1 MKLFAI
7 CPKCKQEIDFKSKL
21 KTRAEFALKEGETKS
36 LICESCETENS
47 FKVDEL
53 TAKKSNIALIVAG
66 LLFLIGIPFVIYYLS
81 HFVLKIGG
89 LYATLTIVGFLLI
102 PIVVYKMI
110 QSNEKIRVNRFNFS
124 KLKY

>member
-7 CPKCKQEIDFKSKL
+7 CPKCKQEINFKSKL
-21 KTRAEFALKEGETKS
+21 KTRAEFALKEGESKS
-36 LICESCETENS
+36 LICDYCEHESS

-53 TAKKSNIALIVAG
+53 TAKKSNIDLIVAG

-89 LYATLTIVGFLLI
+89 LYATLTIAGFLLI

-110 QSNEKIRVNRFNFS
+110 QTNEKIRVKRFNIS
-124 KLKY
+124 KLNN

>member
-47 FKVDEL
+47 FKADEL

-102 PIVVYKMI
+102 PVIVYKMI
-110 QSNEKIRVNRFNFS
+110 QTNEKIRVNRFNIS
-124 KLKY
+124 KLKD

>member
-7 CPKCKQEIDFKSKL
+7 CPKCKQEINFKSKL

-66 LLFLIGIPFVIYYLS
+66 LLFLIGIPFVIYYVS

-110 QSNEKIRVNRFNFS
+110 QTNEKIRVNRFNIS
-124 KLKY
+124 KLKN

>member
-7 CPKCKQEIDFKSKL
+7 CPKCKQEINFKSKL

-36 LICESCETENS
+36 LVCEYCNHESS
-47 FKVDEL
+47 FKIDEL
-53 TAKKSNIALIVAG
+53 TAKKSKLDLIVAG

-102 PIVVYKMI
+102 PIVVYKMR
-110 QSNEKIRVNRFNFS
+110 QTNEHIRVHRFNIS
-124 KLKY
+124 KLEN

>member
-21 KTRAEFALKEGETKS
+21 KTRAEFAFKEGETKS

-110 QSNEKIRVNRFNFS
+110 QTNEKIRVNRFNNS
-124 KLKY
+124 KLKN

>member
-102 PIVVYKMI
+102 PVIVYKMI
-110 QSNEKIRVNRFNFS
+110 QTNEKIRVNRFNFS
-124 KLKY
+124 KLKD